1 MGKTSFVGQGC
12 RRSRVIHRKSDATY
26 YRSLAEPHPRAQ
38 AARGAR
44 VCGSARLVLSDGL
57 LERTRKLSV
66 GRVVLYPERSAT
78 NHRLM
83 LCTES
88 CAQERFCGK
97 VIPPKLTAADVA

>member
-1 MGKTSFVGQGC
+1 MWVGVAPPDYGRSF
-12 RRSRVIHRKSDATY
+12 
-26 YRSLAEPHPRAQ
+26 RA
-38 AARGAR
+38 
-44 VCGSARLVLSDGL
+44 
-57 LERTRKLSV
+57 V